1 MGWSGPHR
9 EGDIEQGLEGREEG
23 CRVDVWG
30 PQGNGPDMGVPESS
44 EGSRDPVWLVWS
56 EGDK

>member
-44 EGSRDPVWLVWS
+44 EGSRDPSVVS
-56 EGDK
+56 VE